1 MCRLFVYVLQ
11 HHVLFVLRKVLILSP
26 SQLDVFRSE
35 GVWDFIFSENIFY
48 SGPVSAE
55 CAAGCN
61 SYSEILP
68 WDYVCNLDSN
78 ISELH
83 VNSNKIEILQNEV
96 ISILEL
102 AATLTGNSHNLVGS
116 CLSVQSP
123 YYVYYVSTVKRLHA
137 KSSVLK

>member
-35 GVWDFIFSENIFY
+35 GVWDFIFSENFFY
-48 SGPVSAE
+48 FGSVSAE
-55 CAAGCN
+55 CAAGYN

-68 WDYVCNLDSN
+68 WDYVCNLDPN
-78 ISELH
+78 LTGLQ
-83 VNSNKIEILQNEV
+83 VNSNEIEILQTEV

-116 CLSVQSP
+116 WFSV
-123 YYVYYVSTVKRLHA
+123 
-137 KSSVLK
+137 KSRF